1 MNQLAAALRQL
12 RTETGLSLAGLA
24 TKTPYSKSS
33 WERYLN
39 GKTLPPREAVE
50 ALCHL
55 AGEPVGR
62 CVALWEI
69 AEAEGS
75 GRGATPKAAGS
86 KGSATRPQATTPPT
100 VTAPPP
106 TPSPPP
112 PHQRGVITLAVLA
125 SVCAVAVT
133 AVVLALLLIPAP
145 RASDPLSPTAATT
158 ATTIGPGCH
167 GATCEGRSPMSMR
180 CAAQPDT
187 IARHR
192 TATGAWM
199 ELRHSRECGTTWAR
213 TWGGRIGDRIDM
225 TVPGRTGAVHGA
237 AVGNAVD
244 AESYV
249 YTLMA
254 VTGPGT
260 VVRACFQPAAKAGA
274 APGRKECFDG
284 RVR

>member
-50 ALCHL
+50 ALCRL

-75 GRGATPKAAGS
+75 GRGATPTATGA
-86 KGSATRPQATTPPT
+86 KGPATRPQATAPPT
-100 VTAPPP
+100 VAAPPP
-106 TPSPPP
+106 TPSPP
-112 PHQRGVITLAVLA
+112 HQRGVVTLAVLA

-133 AVVLALLLIPAP
+133 AVVLALLLLPGS
-145 RASDPLSPTAATT
+145 RTSDPLSPTAATT
-158 ATTIGPGCH
+158 ATPAGPGCH
-167 GATCEGRSPMSMR
+167 GATCEGRSPMAMR

-187 IARHR
+187 VARHR

-213 TWGGRIGDRIDM
+213 TWGGRIGDRIEM
-225 TVPGRTGAVHGA
+225 SVPGRAGAVHGA
-237 AVGNAVD
+237 QVGNAVD

-254 VTGPGT
+254 VTRPGT
-260 VVRACFQPAAKAGA
+260 VVRACFQPAGGGK
-274 APGRKECFDG
+274 RECFDG

>member
-50 ALCHL
+50 ALCRL
-55 AGEPVGR
+55 AGEPEGR
-62 CVALWEI
+62 CLALWEI

-75 GRGATPKAAGS
+75 GRGATPTATRA
-86 KGSATRPQATTPPT
+86 KGPATRPKATAPPT
-100 VTAPPP
+100 VAAPPP
-106 TPSPPP
+106 TPSP

-133 AVVLALLLIPAP
+133 AVVLALLLIPDS
-145 RASDPLSPTAATT
+145 RTSDPLSPTAATT
-158 ATTIGPGCH
+158 ATPIGPGCH
-167 GATCEGRSPMSMR
+167 GATCEGRSPMAMR

-187 IARHR
+187 VARHR

-213 TWGGRIGDRIDM
+213 TWGGRIGDRIEM
-225 TVPGRTGAVHGA
+225 TVPDRTGAAHGA
-237 AVGNAVD
+237 QVGNAVD

-284 RVR
+284 AVR